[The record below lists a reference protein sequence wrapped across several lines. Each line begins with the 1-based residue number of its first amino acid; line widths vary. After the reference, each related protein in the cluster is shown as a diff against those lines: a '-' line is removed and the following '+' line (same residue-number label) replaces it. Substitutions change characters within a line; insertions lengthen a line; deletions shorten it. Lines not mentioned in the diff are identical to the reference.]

1 METLKTAI
9 QERGFR
15 YVLKGDVYL
24 PELDLPEE
32 SRPHW
37 QLGAAP

>member
-15 YVLKGDVYL
+15 YVLKGDVYGTGTARRK
-24 PELDLPEE
+24 P
-32 SRPHW
+32 PHW
-37 QLGAAP
+37 PLGAAP